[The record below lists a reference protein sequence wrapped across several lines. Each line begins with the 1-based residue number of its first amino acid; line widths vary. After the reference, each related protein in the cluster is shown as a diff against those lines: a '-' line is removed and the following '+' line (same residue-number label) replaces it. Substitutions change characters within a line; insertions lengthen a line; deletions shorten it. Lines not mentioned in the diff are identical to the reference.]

1 MMIVDAIGFFVDAVQ
16 RNLGL
21 NIRFDDL
28 VGAQLDISK
37 DFSLFLLMI
46 FVFLLM
52 QCSIWCIFMILV
64 DSCCPASPRDARR
77 WSSSQANF
85 WRIFFAANVF

>member
-1 MMIVDAIGFFVDAVQ
+1 MMIVDAFGFFVDAVQ
-16 RNLGL
+16 RYSGL
-21 NIRFDDL
+21 NIRFDDS

-52 QCSIWCIFMILV
+52 QCSI
-64 DSCCPASPRDARR
+64 
-77 WSSSQANF
+77 
-85 WRIFFAANVF
+85 

>member
-1 MMIVDAIGFFVDAVQ
+1 MVVQIDNCLMIFIDAFGFFADAVQ
-16 RNLGL
+16 RYSGL
-21 NIRFDDL
+21 NIRFDDS

-64 DSCCPASPRDARR
+64 DSC
-77 WSSSQANF
+77 
-85 WRIFFAANVF
+85 